1 MRRVVALI
9 TLTLLVCAPAAPA
22 VAHEWHTLAPAQL
35 KRTEVSAARIGNA
48 IFVAGGFE
56 LVSGRSTDAV
66 ERYDLGTNRWTRRA
80 PLPAALNHA
89 AAAVYKGDL
98 YIVGGYTD
106 GDVEQATLYR
116 YEPRKDRWTALAPMP
131 TPRGAL
137 TAGVI
142 GDRLYA
148 AGGASDGTA
157 LTTLEVYSFK
167 TGRWSPAPPMAV
179 AREHLGGAVSGNAFY
194 VLAGRAPSNLTVV
207 ERYVPAKRAWQP
219 VPDVERARGGT
230 AATTLSDGRIV
241 IAGGEEA
248 AGTIPEVE
256 LFDPRTRRW
265 SALAAM
271 PRPRHG
277 LGVVARGRTVFTVQG
292 GVRPGFSFSSALER
306 LRVAPRT

>member
-1 MRRVVALI
+1 MRRVVLLI
-9 TLTLLVCAPAAPA
+9 ALTLLATAAPA
-22 VAHEWHTLAPAQL
+22 GAHEWHTLEPAQL
-35 KRTEVSAARIGNA
+35 KRTEVSAARIGGA

-56 LVSGRSTDAV
+56 LGSGRSTDAV
-66 ERYDLGTNRWTRRA
+66 ERYDLARDRWTRRA
-80 PLPAALNHA
+80 PMPAALNHA

-106 GDVEQATLYR
+106 GNVEQATLYR
-116 YEPRKDRWTALAPMP
+116 YEPAKDRWSALPPMP

-148 AGGASDGTA
+148 AGGASNGTA

-167 TGRWSPAPPMAV
+167 TGRWSPGPPMAV

-207 ERYVPAKRAWQP
+207 ERYVPAKNAWEP
-219 VPDVERARGGT
+219 VPDVRRERGGT
-230 AATTLSDGRIV
+230 AAATLSDGRIV
-241 IAGGEEA
+241 IAGGEES
-248 AGTIPEVE
+248 AGTIREVE
-256 LFDPRTRRW
+256 LLDPRTRRW
-265 SALAAM
+265 TRLPGM

-292 GVRPGFSFSSALER
+292 GVKPGFSFSSALER
-306 LRVAPRT
+306 LLVAPRT